1 MTKKNCP
8 SHFISQEPYIIWSW
22 FMVFM
27 CKRIISPGIFYI
39 FSKFWF
45 SGSIVRKKSKKWPKI
60 TKNYVCCT
68 PYQSKHTSFDCVFCC
83 TSLELWHLQILFS
96 FFKILVFWVV
106 RGEGEGKGQKM
117 AQNDKKKIVKK
128 NWGTVPHMIGF
139 WYTCVKWW
147 YLQQFFFFFSKFWFF
162 GFFKVYQ

>member
-1 MTKKNCP
+1 MTKNYVCCTWYLRNHTYMIVICSTPLWNDISPGAFFYFFKILIFWVVRMVKGQKMAQNDKKNCP

-96 FFKILVFWVV
+96 FF
-106 RGEGEGKGQKM
+106 
-117 AQNDKKKIVKK
+117 QN
-128 NWGTVPHMIGF
+128 
-139 WYTCVKWW
+139 
-147 YLQQFFFFFSKFWFF
+147 F
-162 GFFKVYQ
+162 GFLGC